1 MFPCPAM
8 PPEVRSGTWSTF
20 FDSSAEKTVAAL
32 LGGENTHLSDAELD
46 RLSVDSGEKGSSR

>member
-1 MFPCPAM
+1 M